1 MALGCANAQTGMCTR
16 GDKCPYAHNVFE
28 FWLHPTR
35 YRSQL
40 CNDGPKCRR
49 RVCFFA
55 HTIDQLRV
63 PPSKPFVAPDM
74 LSNNAAAPAAAPAA
88 DPKPMETGAPAPEA
102 RSLRHAGALQ
112 DVRMCAGLCR
122 AAGVAPPA
130 SLSEHVHCLR
140 RAKG

>member
-1 MALGCANAQTGMCTR
+1 MRHAQTGMCTR

-28 FWLHPTR
+28 YWLHPTR

-74 LSNNAAAPAAAPAA
+74 LAGAAASSAAAPSAAETR
-88 DPKPMETGAPAPEA
+88 PMDT
-102 RSLRHAGALQ
+102 RSR
-112 DVRMCAGLCR
+112 V
-122 AAGVAPPA
+122 
-130 SLSEHVHCLR
+130 SEVPIL
-140 RAKG
+140 A

>member
-1 MALGCANAQTGMCTR
+1 MCAR

-28 FWLHPTR
+28 YWLHPTR

-74 LSNNAAAPAAAPAA
+74 LAGGAVAEP
-88 DPKPMETGAPAPEA
+88 PKPPLDIMRQHSAEVGCLAASA
-102 RSLRHAGALQ
+102 QLLHASLPCCILGCP
-112 DVRMCAGLCR
+112 CAGQNGCM
-122 AAGVAPPA
+122 
-130 SLSEHVHCLR
+130 R
-140 RAKG
+140 RCCPQQ